1 MARPLRI
8 DFAGALYHAMSRG
21 VNDEDIFR
29 EEADYLRFLEIFAQT
44 VARFGWIVYAWVLM
58 TNHFHLE
65 VCTPE
70 ANLSQGMHWLKGRY
84 AQWFNRKY
92 KRRGHLFG
100 ERFKAPLVERESYLL
115 ELARYIVRNPVRA
128 RMVSRAGEYRWSSYR
143 ATAGLGTAPPGL
155 DGLPLRRMLGSDP
168 RAAAKIYEDFVAAGN
183 EESDAR
189 CRATTGQIF
198 LGSDSW
204 LRTIAEHLRDRTFS
218 EEHPHEQLIP
228 LRPRFEDVVEATA
241 AVFDGGCED
250 VLRDPLARRLIA
262 WIAFQDGLCRQIEI
276 ARELGLMRRSAAASL
291 IARCRR
297 DLLEQKQIAEL
308 AAAIRK
314 TMKRHPPAIAPP
326 PSEFTYPFRRK
337 REFIPGSP

>member
-8 DFAGALYHAMSRG
+8 DFTGALYHVMSRG
-21 VNDEDIFR
+21 VNGEPIFR

-92 KRRGHLFG
+92 QRRGHLFG
-100 ERFKAPLVERESYLL
+100 ERFKALLVERESYLL
-115 ELARYIVRNPVRA
+115 EVARYIVRNPVRA
-128 RMVSRAGEYRWSSYR
+128 GMVARAGEYRWSSYR
-143 ATAGLGTAPPGL
+143 GTVGLGSALPGL
-155 DGLPLRRMLGSDP
+155 DGAPLRRILGGDP
-168 RAAAKIYEDFVAAGN
+168 RVAATIYEEFVARGN
-183 EESDAR
+183 GESDAH
-189 CRATTGQIF
+189 CRAAKGQIF

-204 LRTIAEHLRDRTFS
+204 LQTIADRLCNRAFS
-218 EEHPHEQLIP
+218 EEHPQEQLLP
-228 LRPRFEDVVEATA
+228 LRPRFEDVVQATA
-241 AVFDGGCED
+241 AVLDRACED

-262 WIAFQDGLCRQIEI
+262 WIAFQDGLYRQIEI
-276 ARELGLMRRSAAASL
+276 ARELGLPRRSAAGSL

-297 DLLEQKQIAEL
+297 DLLDQTQLAEL

-314 TMKRHPPAIAPP
+314 TMKRHPPTIAPP

-337 REFIPGSP
+337 PDFIPGVR